1 MKRRLQEAEDKAL
14 GNKISGRIRVLE
26 RLGRTVK
33 ETIANPTPWK
43 SDPCGRQCRIC
54 QVKPGACKTRGVV
67 YEIHCLE
74 CKEKGL
80 KSLYIGET
88 HRTMWDRIGEHFSK
102 LESGAKDSAL
112 LKHWRAIHQDTL
124 SKPRFSAVKVGSY
137 RTSTE
142 RQIREAIRI
151 DAAEY
156 DHLLNS
162 KSEWGQNAIPRQA
175 TTLNDEIWEKP
186 NMGKKPQEEDAPNGD
201 KKRVPQ
207 PEGPFESQYSQR
219 RKRLREEKQGQQI
232 GATEGMR
239 NGRHHPQPSL
249 KKSER
254 IAGGPPQQPGHGRD
268 GEPHAGA
275 RMKQVQR
282 RNQENGPTED

>member
-1 MKRRLQEAEDKAL
+1 M
-14 GNKISGRIRVLE
+14 
-26 RLGRTVK
+26 
-33 ETIANPTPWK
+33 
-43 SDPCGRQCRIC
+43 
-54 QVKPGACKTRGVV
+54 
-67 YEIHCLE
+67 
-74 CKEKGL
+74 
-80 KSLYIGET
+80 
-88 HRTMWDRIGEHFSK
+88 
-102 LESGAKDSAL
+102 
-112 LKHWRAIHQDTL
+112 
-124 SKPRFSAVKVGSY
+124 
-137 RTSTE
+137 
-142 RQIREAIRI
+142 
-151 DAAEY
+151 
-156 DHLLNS
+156 
-162 KSEWGQNAIPRQA
+162 
-175 TTLNDEIWEKP
+175 NDEIWEKP
-186 NMGKKPQEEDAPNGD
+186 NLGKKPQEEDAPNGD

-282 RNQENGPTED
+282 RNQENGPTEDRTPQGADPEQSHA